1 MTISDQLFFT
11 VFNAYK
17 DKLKRKSNT
26 LAVFYIFLFES
37 SVILL
42 LGVFFAKFF
51 NQMKVTTMS
60 STKAWVLFGLVVVI
74 LYFKNW
80 IKYSGKKRKVLN
92 AKSLK
97 VKTKAYSIWIVW
109 FLPIGII
116 ALALVLLNA
125 L

>member
-26 LAVFYIFLFES
+26 LAVFYILLFES

-97 VKTKAYSIWIVW
+97 VKTKTYSIWIVW
-109 FLPIGII
+109 LLPIGII

>member
-51 NQMKVTTMS
+51 NQMKVTTMT

-97 VKTKAYSIWIVW
+97 VKTKTYSIWIVW
-109 FLPIGII
+109 LLPIGII